1 MSKPANGR
9 LVVICL
15 MLVLLI
21 PSAGRQTGRENN
33 LGVTRSAD
41 PTGGGGIGSC
51 SLGLTQPVT
60 DEGVIVA
67 LLEAEGDY
75 VVQQNVAA
83 LMRLWLP
90 EGRILD
96 AKHTPASLEDDQTWQ
111 GADAI
116 RHRYV
121 HRVFPGA
128 PAVAGPAD
136 LIISIDGEA
145 AVATGTTQ
153 IGDEVSPGGDRWR
166 LVKQDR
172 CWMIQELVFNLEPTR
187 VR

>member
-9 LVVICL
+9 LVVMCL

-21 PSAGRQTGRENN
+21 AYACSQTSEENN
-33 LGVTRSAD
+33 REVTRPAD
-41 PTGGGGIGSC
+41 PTGDGEIGSC
-51 SLGLTQPVT
+51 GLGLTQPVT
-60 DEGVIVA
+60 DEEAIVA

-75 VVQQNVAA
+75 VVRQDIAA
-83 LMRLWLP
+83 LMRLWQP
-90 EGRILD
+90 GGCIVD
-96 AKHTPASLEDDQTWQ
+96 AKHTPANLEDDQTWQ
-111 GADAI
+111 GVEAI

-136 LIISIDGEA
+136 LIISIDGEE

-166 LVKQDR
+166 LVKQDG
-172 CWMIQELVFNLEPTR
+172 CWMIQELVFNLEPS
-187 VR
+187 